1 MSEFLSMGGYAQ
13 FVWPCYG
20 LTALVFWLNWYLPY
34 RQHRQLMRQLQRR
47 YRAKTGKEYDTG
59 S

>member
-47 YRAKTGKEYDTG
+47 YRAKTGKAI
-59 S
+59 